1 VNVICIAGMHRSG
14 TSMIARMLNLC
25 GLYLGEEQDLMP
37 PHPDNPEGYWENRK
51 FVEINDAVLSSF
63 GGSWHMPPDPDS
75 LFSMQNDFSF
85 LEKQAQNV
93 ISGFVEK
100 AFWGWKD
107 PRNSITLPFW
117 QRLLPDLKVIICMRN
132 PVEVAQSLAQRD
144 HFSEIFGF
152 NLWQTYNQRLM
163 TSVAPENRLITH
175 YSMYFADPE
184 TELHRLLEFM
194 NIKVDSSTIRNA
206 YQTTV
211 SSLKRNRATFGSLI
225 KTGAPLDVVNL
236 YVEMCSQA
244 GQAYLNTVNQTDIH
258 LFSQNT
264 EHFDRE
270 LDQDLLSRFMEKD
283 PLVQSMTQ
291 WVAGKQRQIELLDE
305 QLKQKE
311 QSLTAQLAEKEQAV
325 QSLTGL
331 IAEKEKKVA
340 EKEQRIKLLSV
351 EVDQREHDLAE
362 IRNSQAWKFA
372 MLLRRIRTVVA
383 PMNSRRALVLLQL
396 IKVMTLSFGKI
407 KIFARS
413 NTLKKERR
421 LVRFSGLF
429 DEAWYL
435 SKSADIIHS
444 KIDPLTHYL
453 LFGGFERRDP
463 SPYFDSG
470 WYLDTYKD
478 VTEAGVNPL
487 VHYLKLGKREG
498 RAAKPDQQFQ
508 ISSEFQTSSG
518 TTVHPITMFK
528 KIRLLGSLLY
538 NKRENVM
545 RILLEVIKNPRDPK
559 TIQLISHSIHLVKE
573 RLDLL
578 SSGRQEVN
586 KTLSETI
593 LDQIEFDRIRAFQV
607 VPYYLDPDAVV
618 KVPANQTAPKLGV
631 HLHIYYRDLLE
642 QCADYLNNIPFHFDL
657 FVSAND
663 KDNIDEMTTFLQNHI
678 HLLNKVIIKKVP
690 NRGRDLAPFIVEF
703 GKDLQKYDFVAHIH
717 TKKSPHNSQLDTW
730 FEDILDTLLGS
741 QSGIH
746 QIINLLSGDAKFVYP
761 APNEKILIDKSG
773 WADNYDIAKKLLP
786 QLLGEKIEAYP
797 LIEFPQGS
805 MFWAKSSALSKF
817 LRFPLA
823 YTDFPSEPIPAD
835 GTMSHVLERLLLVSA
850 NHLPGRNYRIYLSK
864 SILKEAYYEPQKD
877 YSQSQ
882 MHETVRV
889 LSYYLPQFYPTPEN
903 DEWHGRGFTEWTKVR
918 SANPLFYGHYQQR
931 VPHKDLGY
939 YSLISSEM
947 LKKQVEL
954 MKCSGVYGQIFYHYW
969 FTGKL
974 ILEKPAQ
981 MLLADKSIEMPFCFC
996 WANEN
1001 WTRKW
1006 DGNENEILLGQEYSE
1021 QDAIQFIN
1029 YLIPFFKDERYIK
1042 IEGRPVL
1049 YIYRS
1054 ASIPDFGVYK
1064 KAWQKVCAENGIK
1077 APFVVAVL
1085 TRDTRSPT
1093 EHEMDAGCERVL
1105 HDWTSGNVKEIK
1117 NQLSPYWPIN
1127 GSVLNYEKVADY
1139 YISQPPITDFT
1150 YFRSIIPS
1158 WDNTPRYGSEAFIV
1172 HKSTP
1177 EKFQEW
1183 LEELIV
1189 DAEARLPEDRRFVVV
1204 NAWNEWAE
1212 SAVLEPDSRF
1222 GYAYLNSIGRTLSG
1236 IDFNDREYLHQKI
1249 PETTQVSISI
1259 GSHLLNELQLDENMR
1274 TKMFSCIGNSSI
1286 LSICNIVFEQPLVA
1300 QWMSAFS
1307 SASNQSE
1314 EIIKPDYTF
1323 HIMGV
1328 CYFAPDTL
1336 ENMLRMALCYDAGVI
1351 TPTHLNDRIF
1361 THQNLMGRWETS
1373 QISPY
1378 MFLLKNGDKRSTK
1391 CCVDAGIFI
1400 SQSQSLQRDAN
1411 HQVSTIIR
1419 FSQSGNMKLLQN
1431 ALYSLMAQIGC
1442 VVQPIIAVQDL
1453 ADDMLAELEVMLKK
1467 MPWDDNCPPIIRKY
1481 YSTEKNRDL
1490 RSLMLND
1497 ALKAV
1502 KTEYAAFLDYDDVM
1516 FHNAYSWLIQRLR
1529 HSGKNASFGLIYNTV
1544 FNLAE
1549 QKIRERQVVYN
1560 YGKSYAD
1567 FLNLNHTPIHG
1578 FLLNMSKIN
1587 LDQIE
1592 YYEDMKY
1599 REDYYLTLQIFTEDG
1614 TDWKSL
1620 QEKNFIGDYYHY
1632 EDKRQTLAIL
1642 DQEHRNKIISSQDY
1656 AESEDR
1662 IHVLRQRIH
1671 RKK

>member
-1 VNVICIAGMHRSG
+1 
-14 TSMIARMLNLC
+14 MITRMLNLC

-37 PHPDNPEGYWENRK
+37 PHPDNPEGYWENHK
-51 FVEINDAVLSSF
+51 FVEINDAVLSTL
-63 GGSWHMPPDPDS
+63 GGSWHMPPEPES
-75 LFSMQNDFSF
+75 LFSMQRDFSL

-93 ISGFVEK
+93 INGFVDK

-132 PVEVAQSLAQRD
+132 PVEVAQSLAHRD
-144 HFSEIFGF
+144 DFSQIFGF

-163 TSVAPENRLITH
+163 TSVASENRLITH

-184 TELHRLLEFM
+184 TELRRLLEFM

-206 YQTTV
+206 YQTTI
-211 SSLKRNRATFGSLI
+211 SSLKRNRATFGNLI

-244 GQAYLNTVNQTDIH
+244 GQAYLNTVNKTDIH

-270 LDQDLLSRFMEKD
+270 LDQHLLSKFVEKD

-340 EKEQRIKLLSV
+340 EKEERIKLLNV

-362 IRNSQAWKFA
+362 IRNSRAWKFA

-396 IKVMTLSFGKI
+396 IKVVTLAFGKI
-407 KIFARS
+407 KKNIRS
-413 NTLKKERR
+413 NRLEKERR
-421 LVRFSGLF
+421 LVRSSGLF

-435 SKSADIIHS
+435 SETADIIHS

-487 VHYLKLGKREG
+487 VHYLKFGRREG

-508 ISSEFQTSSG
+508 ISSG
-518 TTVHPITMFK
+518 TTVHRIMMFE

-538 NKRENVM
+538 NKRESVM
-545 RILLEVIKNPRDPK
+545 RILLEVIKNPRAPK
-559 TIQLISHSIHLVKE
+559 TAQMISGSLQLVKE

-618 KVPANQTAPKLGV
+618 KIPANQTAPKLGV
-631 HLHIYYRDLLE
+631 HLHVYYRDLLE

-663 KDNIDEMTTFLQNHI
+663 KDNTDEMTTFLQNHI

-746 QIINLLSGDAKFVYP
+746 QIFELLSRDAKFVYP

-805 MFWAKSSALSKF
+805 MFWAKSGALSKF
-817 LRFPLA
+817 LNLPLT

-835 GTMSHVLERLLLVSA
+835 GTMLHVLERLLLVSA
-850 NHLPGRNYRIYLSK
+850 NHLPGRNYRIYLPK

-877 YSQSQ
+877 YSNSQ

-903 DEWHGRGFTEWTKVR
+903 DEWHGRGFTEWTKVQ

-931 VPHKDLGY
+931 VPHKDIGY

-1042 IEGRPVL
+1042 IDGRPVL

-1064 KAWQKVCAENGIK
+1064 KAWQKICAENGVK
-1077 APFVVAVL
+1077 TPFVVAVL
-1085 TRDTRSPT
+1085 TRDTKSPI
-1093 EHEMDAGCERVL
+1093 EHDMDAGCERVL
-1105 HDWTSGNVKEIK
+1105 HDWTNGNVKEIK
-1117 NQLSPYWPIN
+1117 NQLLPYWPIN
-1127 GSVLNYEKVADY
+1127 GSVLSYEKVADY
-1139 YISQPPITDFT
+1139 YINQPPITDFT

-1212 SAVLEPDSRF
+1212 SAVLEPDGRF
-1222 GYAYLNSIGRTLSG
+1222 GYAYLNSIGRALSG

-1274 TKMFSCIGNSSI
+1274 IKMFSCIGNSSI

-1351 TPTHLNDRIF
+1351 TPTHLNDRNF

-1378 MFLLKNGDKRSTK
+1378 MFLLKNDDKRSTK
-1391 CCVDAGIFI
+1391 CCVDGGIFI
-1400 SQSQSLQRDAN
+1400 SQSQSLQRNADYR
-1411 HQVSTIIR
+1411 VSTIIR

-1453 ADDMLAELEVMLKK
+1453 ADDMLADLEVMLKK

-1502 KTEYAAFLDYDDVM
+1502 NTEYAAFLDYDDVM

-1529 HSGKNASFGLIYNTV
+1529 HTGKNASFGLIYNTV

-1549 QKIRERQVVYN
+1549 QKIRQRQVVYD

-1567 FLNLNHTPIHG
+1567 FLKLNHTPIHG

-1632 EDKRQTLAIL
+1632 EDKRQTLALL
-1642 DQEHRNKIISSQDY
+1642 DQEQRNKIISSQDY
-1656 AESEDR
+1656 AECEDR
-1662 IHVLRQRIH
+1662 IHILRQRIH